1 MASLMFACRFA
12 FYLEAAATT
21 AAEAAAGEAASTPTS
36 EPRTTRTARCGR
48 KDGARMRRHDAETVG
63 ERIGIELR
71 TKKSAAI
78 PVGRLGHDAL
88 KGFAPILFNAEGH
101 GEGQEFFEHLRRF
114 DHFVEAVGFDVIEKV
129 FEAQDP
135 FQGARALH
143 RARGHEPAKGTNHHS
158 GEDRRKDKWKRG
170 HTETVCD
177 GVRAKKQKNTNYGS
191 R

>member
-1 MASLMFACRFA
+1 
-12 FYLEAAATT
+12 AAATT
-21 AAEAAAGEAASTPTS
+21 AAEAAAGEAASTP

-48 KDGARMRRHDAETVG
+48 KDGARMRRHAAETVG

-114 DHFVEAVGFDVIEKV
+114 DHLVEAVGFD
-129 FEAQDP
+129 
-135 FQGARALH
+135 
-143 RARGHEPAKGTNHHS
+143 
-158 GEDRRKDKWKRG
+158 
-170 HTETVCD
+170 
-177 GVRAKKQKNTNYGS
+177 
-191 R
+191 